1 MFLSS
6 ATKTESAGTLTV
18 LNILKAEPP
27 AFATLN
33 VKSAALEPSILEII
47 RLDTLN
53 TLFDDA
59 ELDKTVA
66 PPVVN
71 SITADF
77 AVIVE
82 IFVKLGADIYSPYPK
97 IILAIIGFN
106 PAPAKDAPL
115 VICTSFPASLVKYK
129 LLGVSFF
136 TQSCP

>member
-59 ELDKTVA
+59 
-66 PPVVN
+66 
-71 SITADF
+71 
-77 AVIVE
+77 
-82 IFVKLGADIYSPYPK
+82 
-97 IILAIIGFN
+97 
-106 PAPAKDAPL
+106 
-115 VICTSFPASLVKYK
+115 
-129 LLGVSFF
+129 
-136 TQSCP
+136 